1 MMNIY
6 KNRDK
11 ILRNS
16 TTTLFLVC
24 AFFVHSHILFVLH
37 YGFFTNSCLEN
48 YHYLLIV
55 NMFIA
60 LVSALVSTDKSI
72 KTMCVM
78 ILVCTFIF
86 LIIYSVFLIWLTGLA
101 KAFSHG

>member
-1 MMNIY
+1 MINIY

-16 TTTLFLVC
+16 TTTLLLVC
-24 AFFVHSHILFVLH
+24 TFFVLSHILFLLH
-37 YGFFTNSCLEN
+37 YGFFTNNCLEN

-55 NMFIA
+55 NMFVA

-72 KTMCVM
+72 KIVCVV

-86 LIIYSVFLIWLTGLA
+86 LIIYSVFFIWLTGLA
-101 KAFSHG
+101 KAFTHG